1 MSNNINIK
9 RGILLG
15 NSLSPLLSCIS
26 LIPLSFH
33 SHHSLTNSSRY
44 GYKFGAE
51 QITHLFYTGHLK
63 LYGKDDSKRE
73 RFLRIV
79 KGFTDD
85 IGMEIGFG
93 KCTKGVFKRGKLEKS
108 DRKVQLDEKTMIWSQ
123 KRFGSILVLMNLV
136 ECNTPQ

>member
-1 MSNNINIK
+1 M
-9 RGILLG
+9 
-15 NSLSPLLSCIS
+15 
-26 LIPLSFH
+26 
-33 SHHSLTNSSRY
+33 
-44 GYKFGAE
+44 
-51 QITHLFYTGHLK
+51 FYTGDLK

-85 IGMEIGFG
+85 IGMEIGLG

-123 KRFGSILVLMNLV
+123 KRFASILVLMNLV